1 MKTVLTKIRK
11 RDGRIVPF
19 DQEKITTA
27 IFKAAKAVGGNDRK
41 RAEFL
46 SDRVVQVLEKKYR
59 TTIPSVEDVQDIVE
73 KILIEYG
80 HSKTAKAFIIYRQQR
95 SEIRNFQNVL
105 INSERLINEY
115 VGDSTWEVRENSNMN
130 YSLQGLNNHI
140 VSAVS
145 RKYWLEKIYPPRI
158 REAHEY
164 GDMHIHDLDLLSTY
178 CNGWDIADLLISGFK
193 GAPQK
198 IESAPPKHFRSA
210 LGQIVNFFYTLQGE
224 SAGAQALSNF
234 DTYLAPFIR
243 KDGLSYKDV
252 KQCMQEFIFN
262 LNVPTRTGFQTPFSN
277 LSFDITVPDHM
288 KKEPVI
294 IGGKRIEGDYYG
306 NYQNEVNMIN
316 QAFCEIMMEGDAK
329 GRTFTFPIP
338 TYNVTESFFESPVV
352 DKIMEMTGR
361 YGTPYFSN
369 FISSDLKPEDVR
381 SMCCRL
387 RLQTDHLIKRGGAL
401 FGSNPLTGSIG
412 VVTINLPRIGF
423 KAKDEEDF
431 LRRVTE
437 LAELA
442 RDSLL
447 IKRDILEQLI
457 RNGLYPYSKFYLRS
471 VNQRFA
477 RYWANHF
484 CTIGIIG
491 MHEALLNFMGK
502 GIETLEGQEFAVKV
516 MKHLQSLLVEFQKET
531 GQLFNLEATP
541 GEGAS
546 YRLARLDKE
555 LYPQIITAGQNEPY
569 YTNSTQ
575 LPVYLT
581 DDLFEAL
588 DLQDELQTLYTG
600 GTVFHAFLGEQ
611 VQDTQALKVLLKRI
625 FSNYKLPYFSFT
637 PTFSVCPDH
646 GYLPGE
652 QFTCP
657 HCGKEAEV
665 WSRIVGYYRPVQNWN
680 RGKREEFKERKSF
693 VIG

>member
-27 IFKAAKAVGGNDRK
+27 IFKAAKAVGGDDRK

-178 CNGWDIADLLISGFK
+178 CNGWDIADLLMNGFR

-338 TYNVTESFFESPVV
+338 TYNVTESFFHSPII
-352 DKIMEMTGR
+352 DSIMQMTGR

-387 RLQTDHLIKRGGAL
+387 RLQTDQLIKRGGGL

-457 RNGLYPYSKFYLRS
+457 RNGLYPYSKFYLRA
-471 VNQRFA
+471 VHQRFGK
-477 RYWANHF
+477 YWANHF
-484 CTIGIIG
+484 STIGIIG

-502 GIETLEGQEFAVKV
+502 GIETPEGQEFAVKV

-680 RGKREEFKERKSF
+680 RGKREEFKERKTF

>member
-27 IFKAAKAVGGNDRK
+27 IFKAAKAVGGDDRK

-178 CNGWDIADLLISGFK
+178 CNGWDIADLLMNGFR

-338 TYNVTESFFESPVV
+338 TYNVTESFFHSPII
-352 DKIMEMTGR
+352 DSIMQMTGR

-387 RLQTDHLIKRGGAL
+387 RLQTDQLIKRGGGL

-457 RNGLYPYSKFYLRS
+457 RNGLYPYSKFYLRA
-471 VNQRFA
+471 VHQRFGK
-477 RYWANHF
+477 YWANHF

-502 GIETLEGQEFAVKV
+502 GIETPEGQEFAVKV

-680 RGKREEFKERKSF
+680 RGKREEFKERKTF